1 MDRVN
6 REKWDAGAARFDLFA
21 RGPELRWADFK
32 RTFFAPMQG
41 KVLFLAAG
49 TGLDFQFFPP
59 LQHVTAI
66 DISPKMLEKAAP
78 RAKQYNGTIDLQ
90 EMDVHDLGSRFPD
103 DSFDQVFAVCTFCS
117 VPNPVHGLE
126 QLRRVLKPG
135 GQLRMFEH
143 TGSRWFPFNLL
154 LELMTP
160 ITRLTGPE
168 VNRPTVENVVRAGFA
183 VQRVNNLYLDV
194 VKTIEAIRADNASD
208 GSASEQGP
216 KRHPTPQATNKPG
229 PPLRSLTRR
238 LRSGL

>member
-1 MDRVN
+1 MDRVT
-6 REKWDAGAARFDLFA
+6 RKHWDSAAARYDLLV
-21 RGPELRWADFK
+21 RGPEIRWAEYK

-59 LQHVTAI
+59 NQRVTAI

-78 RAKQYNGTIDLQ
+78 RAEQYDGTIDLK
-90 EMDVHDLGSRFPD
+90 EMDVHDLRSPGSASFPD
-103 DSFDQVFAVCTFCS
+103 ESFDQVFSVCTFCS

-143 TGSRWFPFNLL
+143 TGSRWFPFNLIL
-154 LELMTP
+154 NLMTP
-160 ITRLTGPE
+160 ITRLSGPE
-168 VNRPTVENVVRAGFA
+168 LNRPTVENVARAGFT

-194 VKTIEAIRADNASD
+194 VKTIEAT
-208 GSASEQGP
+208 
-216 KRHPTPQATNKPG
+216 K
-229 PPLRSLTRR
+229 
-238 LRSGL
+238 